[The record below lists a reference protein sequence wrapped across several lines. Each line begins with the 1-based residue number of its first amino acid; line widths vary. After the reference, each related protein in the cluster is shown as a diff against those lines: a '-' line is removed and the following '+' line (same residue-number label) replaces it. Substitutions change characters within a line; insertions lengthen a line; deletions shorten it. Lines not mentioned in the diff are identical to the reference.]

1 MVTGLMRVVLDTNI
15 LISALISPHGLPESI
30 YRAWRA
36 ARFELVTSD
45 FQLEE
50 IRRASRYPKLRERLK
65 PAQVGTMI
73 NSFREQAMVLENL
86 DLTVETAD
94 PGDAFLV
101 AMALAAQADYL
112 VTGDKRAGLLQLGH
126 VERTRIL
133 TPAAFQTEVLNT

>member
-1 MVTGLMRVVLDTNI
+1 MRVVLDTNI
-15 LISALISPHGLPESI
+15 LISALISPHGLPEAI

-45 FQLEE
+45 FQLDE

-73 NSFREQAMVLENL
+73 NSFRHQATVLEKLNL
-86 DLTVETAD
+86 ASGTAD
-94 PGDAFLV
+94 PDDAFLT

-126 VERTRIL
+126 IERTRIL
-133 TPAAFQTEVLNT
+133 TPAAFQAEVLDKNIF